1 VSGYGKPFTGGMIVR
16 MRIKSGLKSR
26 FERLRAERML
36 TLDEMAQLLGICTKQ
51 LKAWRNVGLACPF
64 MQR

>member
-1 VSGYGKPFTGGMIVR
+1 MIVR

-51 LKAWRNVGLACPF
+51 LNDKNQYRLTKILERNLLATTK
-64 MQR
+64 